1 MNYSICQD
9 CGCKTSRLIFC
20 GSCSNRE
27 KRLADQIQALD
38 KSIVKVAK
46 SKVKKVEA
54 DGTITFVKA
63 LDDYFTVKS
72 IEGALKIGRKFV
84 ECDQHLTC
92 NSMNLDGISMSHSS
106 FKALVKTGVIVCS
119 VVL

>member
-20 GSCSNRE
+20 SGCQDRE
-27 KRLADQIQALD
+27 KRLAQQVKALD
-38 KSIVKVAK
+38 KPIVKTSK
-46 SKVKKVEA
+46 PKVKKVEVN
-54 DGTITFVKA
+54 GTITFVKA
-63 LDDYFTVKS
+63 LDDYFAVKS

-84 ECDQHLTC
+84 ECDQYLTC

-106 FKALVKTGVIVCS
+106 FKALVKTGVIICS